1 MFRRLFVPALLCCSL
16 AFAQAGNKKNPPPLP
31 EQGPAPNPV
40 EFLSM
45 NFGASFVLMDKFPVL
60 TADLDGDGLEDAV
73 FVVTRKDNPLLDE
86 EEFHYKVIDPYDE
99 YFGFGDPKVTVTF
112 NAHDPEMMKYI
123 AIVHAWR
130 IAVPRAKFVVINL
143 PFEKLSISRIPVK
156 KKKFPAV
163 AAEDLGG
170 LNSAIYWDGKKYRWD
185 ATPDSN

>member
-1 MFRRLFVPALLCCSL
+1 MLRRLFLLVLLICSFAL
-16 AFAQAGNKKNPPPLP
+16 AQAGNKKTPPPLP
-31 EQGPAPNPV
+31 EQGPAPNV
-40 EFLSM
+40 KAFVSM
-45 NFGASFVLMDKFPVL
+45 NFGASFVLLEKFPVL

-73 FVVTRKDNPLLDE
+73 FVLTRKDNPLLDE
-86 EEFHYKVIDPYDE
+86 AEFHYKVIDPYDE

-112 NAHDPEMMKYI
+112 NAHDPEQVKYI

-130 IAVPRAKFVVINL
+130 IAVPKAKYLVINL

-156 KKKFPAV
+156 KKNFPAV

-170 LNSAIYWDGKKYRWD
+170 LNSAIYWHGKKYRWD